1 VEWGHRKSKF
11 KLKGMDTSPG
21 ALAHPDFYH
30 ILISAIAPRPIAW
43 VSTLSKEGRPNVA
56 PFSFF
61 TVVSAQPPLL
71 GFSPGPRRTKEGRV
85 SKDTL
90 RNVRDTGEFVV
101 NIVTFDTAEAMN
113 LTSGEYDHSVNEF
126 DLAKLK
132 QRPSRIVRAPQVAE
146 SPLSFE
152 CKLNQ
157 ILDFGDPP
165 TGGFVIGEIVSLH
178 MEDALLR
185 DGRLDGNTL
194 DLIGRMGGTQYTR
207 TQMRFDMHRPK
218 SA

>member
-1 VEWGHRKSKF
+1 
-11 KLKGMDTSPG
+11 MNTSPG

-43 VSTLSKEGRPNVA
+43 VSTLSSKGQPNVA

-101 NIVTFDTAEAMN
+101 NVVTFDIAEAMN
-113 LTSGEYDHSVNEF
+113 LTSGEYEHSVNEF
-126 DLAKLK
+126 ELAKLK
-132 QRPSRIVRAPQVAE
+132 QRPSQIVRAPQVAE
-146 SPLSFE
+146 SPVSFE
-152 CKLNQ
+152 CTLRQ

-165 TGGFVIGEIVSLH
+165 TGSFVIGEIVSLH
-178 MEDALLR
+178 LDESVLR

-194 DLIGRMGGTQYTR
+194 DLIGRLGGTQYSHTKH
-207 TQMRFDMHRPK
+207 RFDMHRPK
-218 SA
+218 T